1 MKMMKRLTLT
11 CMMIAPVHAVQ
22 ILTETESFIHTQNA
36 AGTSNSKVNG
46 SIVLPES
53 EKFPGVSNSFLIFG
67 DARNEL
73 KVPTRG
79 ITKLGEARTGGY
91 LAVINKVDFG
101 GGKVEWTTG
110 SNDEGEIGDKVG
122 VIQGID
128 QVPENELKDNS
139 ITTVAD
145 ASFVDRETFWI
156 CGTIEGQGPDG
167 VVFEVKV
174 GGLGPEGTKE
184 QRYPWDRP
192 GKAGYLMKWGLS
204 SFTPS
209 LMIALTDPVSS
220 TNFYPAAVAALKDES
235 VLVMCVDKDENWF
248 LRKYHSNGEFEWSWS
263 FPDVGAK
270 GVQLIEGKGS
280 EAGKYFVLAE
290 VSPQG
295 GARFG
300 GQDVVLYCVTPN
312 PSNKGADLED
322 PWHGTVLGGKTD
334 DFAGAMISHPDGT
347 LSVAFTVEAG
357 LSVFPL
363 LEENSYG
370 DLTKEHCIVVNL
382 QKSSITG
389 RVGANWT
396 QTAAKAIPD
405 PRTTRWT
412 MRANR
417 LSSDPLGNLHLG
429 ITGNGLYEIECV
441 NRTLTGR
448 GGLISIDG
456 TSRVWDFKRLPGFST
471 IGGVLGIGVEE
482 QIVLGDNGT
491 GMTMSV
497 FRPEAVQNSY
507 VVHAV
512 DPLDA
517 DSAMKSLVSAVT
529 ELGGQVHLEMRH
541 ERFGI
546 FCVGA
551 FLTPE
556 QLVDL
561 EADDT
566 LSVDP
571 DPQIITQNSGQG
583 EEQTG
588 AGWALRRLNQHEDE
602 AAGLGSSYQFWL
614 DDGVE
619 GVERPW
625 VFLLDTGLPELRI
638 NDLSGSR
645 FAPKSPFDPSRP
657 VEMGWAEEIL
667 EAPIGANAEHG
678 EYVVNVNSDHAE
690 KVTKLMAF
698 QPFGSGQGIPF
709 RLENINIYPDRGT
722 GVISTYPS
730 YIADGI
736 FLAVDRV
743 LDEREAPTGPKTG
756 ALIVIPSSGQSTVA
770 LTEFDTL
777 ERALDEA
784 LAANIAI
791 VLSAGNTENAPVEM
805 NVPAGYGS
813 RAGIITVGA
822 TKHSEAGVL
831 NARAQAQ
838 TIDSSGTNETITL
851 YAPGVAVPVGGGG
864 ETIDGTSASCAL
876 AAGVAAA
883 ILSNNPEV
891 TPEVLE
897 NTMIANGVFQS
908 SDMIQLLTLNIA
920 IPRGCEFENWL
931 IIHDLVGDGLWA
943 DGDGDGLTNLEEY
956 LGESDPTDSIS
967 RSGPILLPKLNE
979 QPWTLEIELPTWTL
993 LSTEPFHHLDLGCDT
1008 VIEVV
1013 LEWSS
1018 DLVSWTPNEPADW
1031 YLGQPDIARRVTPLS
1046 FTVPVSLVEEKRF
1059 WRFILRQLPPE
1070 GP

>member
-11 CMMIAPVHAVQ
+11 CMIIASVHAVP
-22 ILTETESFIHTQNA
+22 ILTEAESFTHTQNA
-36 AGTSNSKVNG
+36 AGTSDSRVNG
-46 SIVLPES
+46 AIVLPES
-53 EKFPGVSNSFLIFG
+53 EMIPGVSNSFLIFG

-73 KVPTRG
+73 KVPTRR
-79 ITKLGEARTGGY
+79 IMRLGELRTGGY
-91 LAVINKVDFG
+91 LAVVNKVDFG
-101 GGKVEWTTG
+101 GGTVEWTTG
-110 SNDEGEIGDKVG
+110 SNGGAATGDKVG
-122 VIQGID
+122 VIQGVD
-128 QVPENELKDNS
+128 QVPENEFTDNS

-156 CGTIEGQGPDG
+156 CGTIEKQDPNG
-167 VVFEVKV
+167 VIFEVKV
-174 GGLGPEGTKE
+174 DGIGAVGTEE

-192 GKAGYLMKWGLS
+192 AKGGYLMKWSLS
-204 SFTPS
+204 TFTPS
-209 LMIALTDPVSS
+209 LVVALTDPVSS
-220 TNFYPAAVAALKDES
+220 TNFYPAAVAALEDES
-235 VLVMCVDKDENWF
+235 ALVMCADEDGNWF
-248 LRKYHSNGEFEWSWS
+248 LRKHHSTGEFVWSWS

-280 EAGKYFVLAE
+280 DAGKYFVLAE
-290 VSPQG
+290 LSHPA
-295 GARFG
+295 GAGIG
-300 GQDVVLYCVTPN
+300 GQDVVLYCITPN
-312 PSNKGADLED
+312 PSNTGADLVD
-322 PWHGTVLGGKTD
+322 PWHGTVLGGVSD

-347 LSVAFTVEAG
+347 LSVAFTVGAG
-357 LSVFPL
+357 PSVFPL
-363 LEENSYG
+363 LEESSYG
-370 DLTKEHCIVVNL
+370 DLTKEHCIVASL
-382 QKSSITG
+382 QESTITG
-389 RVGANWT
+389 RVEVNWA
-396 QTAAKAIPD
+396 QTAAKAIANPG
-405 PRTTRWT
+405 TSRWL
-412 MRANR
+412 MRAAR
-417 LSSDPLGNLHLG
+417 LGCDPLGNLHLG
-429 ITGNGLYEIECV
+429 ITGDGLYEIECV

-456 TSRVWDFKRLPGFST
+456 TGRVWDFKNLPGFST

-482 QIVLGDNGT
+482 QVVLGDNGT

-507 VVHAV
+507 VVRAV
-512 DPLDA
+512 NPIDA
-517 DSAMKSLVSAVT
+517 DSAMKRLVSAVT

-541 ERFGI
+541 ERFDI
-546 FCVGA
+546 YCVGA

-561 EADDT
+561 EADNT

-588 AGWALRRLNQHEDE
+588 AGWALRRLNEHEDE

-619 GVERPW
+619 EGDRPW

-645 FAPKSPFDPSRP
+645 FAPRNPFDPSRP

-736 FLAVDRV
+736 FLAVDKI
-743 LDEREAPTGPKTG
+743 LDEREAPTGPRTG

-851 YAPGVAVPVGGGG
+851 YAPGVAVPVGDGG
-864 ETIDGTSASCAL
+864 ETINGTSASCAL

-883 ILSNNPEV
+883 ILSNNPGV

-897 NTMIANGVFQS
+897 NTMIVNGVFQS
-908 SDMIQLLTLNIA
+908 TDMIQLLTLNIE
-920 IPRGCEFENWL
+920 IPGGCEFENWL
-931 IIHDLVGDGLWA
+931 NIHDLVGEGLWD

-956 LGESDPTDSIS
+956 LGESDPTDSTS
-967 RSGPILLPKLNE
+967 RNGPVLHPKLNE
-979 QPWTLEIELPTWTL
+979 QARTLEIELPTWA
-993 LSTEPFHHLDLGCDT
+993 LSATEPFYLLDLGCDT

-1013 LEWSS
+1013 LEWSG
-1018 DLVSWTPNEPADW
+1018 DLMSWTPDEPANW
-1031 YLGQPDIARRVTPLS
+1031 QLGQPDIARRVTPLS
-1046 FTVPVSLVEEKRF
+1046 FTVPESLVEEKRF
-1059 WRFILRQLPPE
+1059 WRFTLRQLPPE